1 MYQVDPQQ
9 ASAGPTPSQSQH
21 TEPQEEEEEGSP
33 GPSPSALLGNGS
45 ASVHGKRK
53 QPDSTTSDASGKKRR
68 QRMGGGSV
76 SAAGPGVDDGEE
88 AQDLEVGP
96 NGGAK
101 HWTEEEKTRFFTW
114 MLTSDEHWDAFRTRM
129 NTVFREVRVLR
140 FLPAL
145 PPLSMF
151 TDAEIHLGVS
161 ARTSYFREG
170 RAIRHSRV
178 AIIGTWRCSSRFMR
192 FRSSQPTTSVNS
204 RPRTRMWNSPRSTPC
219 LKLRAWLA

>member
-145 PPLSMF
+145 PLCHCSRMLRCTLASVLERVISGKEELYGTQELLSP
-151 TDAEIHLGVS
+151 EPGGVQAGS
-161 ARTSYFREG
+161 CVPG
-170 RAIRHSRV
+170 LL
-178 AIIGTWRCSSRFMR
+178 
-192 FRSSQPTTSVNS
+192 SQPL
-204 RPRTRMWNSPRSTPC
+204 PSTPGREPEC
-219 LKLRAWLA
+219 GTALGRHHA